1 MYSIQK
7 WSLDPQSKMQ
17 GNNSVSLLKRA
28 EFDNTCVV
36 VYCLKIFGCKV
47 LKTLRTV
54 TVSSY
59 SIQAVLPRLQQYI
72 TAVYINTLQQFNY
85 SNALII
91 AVSIFI
97 FCSLLEIN
105 FILILFQIVKLL
117 RGMKTLFS
125 KLIMSPQ
132 SD

>member
-47 LKTLRTV
+47 LKILRTV
-54 TVSSY
+54 TVGSY